1 VVAGRLLLLLKSIP
15 AKIDLMQMKM
25 SKL

>member
-15 AKIDLMQMKM
+15 AKIDLMQMKE
-25 SKL
+25 SEL